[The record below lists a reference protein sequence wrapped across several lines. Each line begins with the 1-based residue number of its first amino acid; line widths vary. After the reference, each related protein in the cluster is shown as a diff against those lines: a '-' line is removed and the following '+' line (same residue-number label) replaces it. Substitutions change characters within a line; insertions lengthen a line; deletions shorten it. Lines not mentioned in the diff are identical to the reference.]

1 MGEIRKF
8 EEAHLPDVAAL
19 ELRVFHKRKAPP
31 GLRLQKYFGEIFL
44 WNPWRED
51 DLPSLVYIHNNKV
64 AGFLGVIP
72 RPMLFRG
79 RPIRAAVVSQ
89 FMVDRE
95 EYRGNAGLELIR
107 RFFAGPQ
114 DLSLTDGATDAGH
127 AVWTAAGA
135 RAAQLYSLQW
145 TRILRPIGYARG
157 LLEAHP
163 RMLGAVRTA
172 ARWSAPGCALA
183 DSVLS
188 RMSFRALSPPRTDFR
203 GRSATPDELFECA
216 REIGWRE
223 PLKPSYDPESFRW
236 LIAQAAAARRHGVLR
251 SAVVHDPR
259 GSRAGWYS
267 YYAQRGGMSTV
278 LQIGASGRHFDEVLE
293 AMLSDAW
300 ASGSTAVSGQVVPR
314 FLLNLANRRCLLKY
328 IGNGVLAHTRDE
340 DLMGCILQGEA
351 ALTRLDGEWW
361 TRFAVEDW
369 D

>member
-1 MGEIRKF
+1 MGEVRKF

-19 ELRVFHKRKAPP
+19 ELKVFHDRRGPAS
-31 GLRLQKYFGEIFL
+31 LRLQKYFGEIFL
-44 WNPWRED
+44 WNPWREEE
-51 DLPSLVYIHNNKV
+51 LSSLVYVHNNKV
-64 AGFLGVIP
+64 VGFLGVIP

-95 EYRGNAGLELIR
+95 ECRGSAGLELIR

-145 TRILRPIGYARG
+145 TRVLRPIGYARG
-157 LLEAHP
+157 LLAAHP
-163 RMLGAVRTA
+163 RMPAAVRSA
-172 ARWSAPGCALA
+172 SRWSAPGCALA
-183 DSVLS
+183 DAVLS
-188 RMSFRALSPPRTDFR
+188 RMSFRALSAPKTDFR
-203 GRSATPDELFECA
+203 SRPAAPDEVLECA

-223 PLKPSYDPESFRW
+223 PLRPSYEPESFRW
-236 LIAQAAAARRHGVLR
+236 LLAQAATARRHGVLR

-267 YYAQRGGMSTV
+267 YYAKRGGLSTV
-278 LQIGASGRHFDEVLE
+278 LQIGASTRHFEEVLE
-293 AMLSDAW
+293 TMFNDAW
-300 ASGSTAVSGQVVPR
+300 AYGSTAVSGQVVPR
-314 FLLNLANRRCLLKY
+314 FLLSLSNRRCMLSY
-328 IGNGVLAHTRDE
+328 IGHGVLAHSRDPN
-340 DLMGCILQGEA
+340 LLGCILQGEA

-361 TRFAVEDW
+361 TRFAVEAW